1 LPKPSNSACFGNLD
15 RFAAMG
21 FVGSYLWRLR
31 QKVGSD
37 LVLMPGAMVVLR
49 DGEGRVLMTR
59 RVDDGTW
66 CLPAGAAEEGAGFA
80 ETAAAELREETG
92 AVVAVEGLRAFACLS
107 RPELHTIEYANG
119 DVTHCFAIC
128 FLAEGWSGELRAD
141 GEETRELGFFALHSL
156 PAPLHPPSASALGL
170 FGEYL
175 RSGEF
180 QAS

>member
-1 LPKPSNSACFGNLD
+1 
-15 RFAAMG
+15 MG

-49 DGEGRVLMTR
+49 DAEGRVLLTR

-66 CLPAGAAEEGAGFA
+66 CLPAGGAEEGAGFA

-92 AVVAVEGLRAFACLS
+92 VEVAVEDLRPFACLS
-107 RPELHTIEYANG
+107 RPDLHTIRYGNG

-128 FLAEGWSGELRAD
+128 FLAERWSGEPRPD
-141 GEETRELGFFALHSL
+141 GEEVDELGFSALDEL
-156 PAPLHPPSASALGL
+156 PQPLHGPSATALAMYR
-170 FGEYL
+170 EHL
-175 RSGEF
+175 RAGEF
-180 QAS
+180 QVS

>member
-1 LPKPSNSACFGNLD
+1 
-15 RFAAMG
+15 MG

-49 DGEGRVLMTR
+49 DGEGRVLLTR

-66 CLPAGAAEEGAGFA
+66 CLPAGGAEDGAGFA
-80 ETAAAELREETG
+80 ATAAAELREETG
-92 AVVAVEGLRAFACLS
+92 AVVVAEELRAFGCLS

-119 DVTHCFAIC
+119 DVTHCFAMC
-128 FLAEGWSGELRAD
+128 FCAERWSGELRAD
-141 GEETRELGFFALHSL
+141 GEETHELGFFALEQ
-156 PAPLHPPSASALGL
+156 PPQPLHPPTATALAL
-170 FGEYL
+170 YGEYL

-180 QAS
+180 QVS